1 MDFDWAKPYPEM
13 YKMCTAFQMFEL
25 LNPIKFKYKQLQQF
39 LQSGPEC
46 GLVALA
52 MCMGNPTRDTIE
64 KLYKTAKMKNY
75 THNGEMFSISD
86 MTALAREYLH
96 GNNIKIHIFN
106 GFLDSDVIR
115 NFLLDG
121 GVMLVP
127 YDTAKDNSP
136 GFHKGHKAHWAAIS
150 GCILTEDDFYVIAR
164 HGKVRNIAIWK
175 LKVLADSNRQLL
187 EVSPDRINHDIKYKL
202 PEGGIAGPLGLNE
215 RSILIKYL

>member
-1 MDFDWAKPYPEM
+1 MDFDWAKPYPEL
-13 YKMCTAFQMFEL
+13 YKMCKTFQMFDL
-25 LNPIKFKYKQLQQF
+25 LNPIKVKYKQLKVF

-52 MCMGNPTRDTIE
+52 MCIGNPTRDIIE
-64 KLYKTAKMKNY
+64 NLYNTAKLKNY
-75 THNGEMFSISD
+75 THNGEMFSIND
-86 MTALAREYLH
+86 MTALASEYLH
-96 GNNIKIHIFN
+96 GEIKIFN
-106 GFLDSDVIR
+106 GFLDCDVIR
-115 NFLLDG
+115 NFLLEG

-150 GCILTEDDFYVIAR
+150 GCILTENDFYVIAR

-187 EVSPDRINHDIKYKL
+187 EACPNRIKQDIKYKF

-215 RSILIKYL
+215 KSILIKYL